1 VETVLNLVW
10 LTLALTA
17 FGHWI
22 FKAQSNSPEQSKA
35 LRLTALVML
44 LVLLFPV
51 ISLTDDLQA
60 AATMAEGERA
70 ATRITSND
78 THSAMQPAQTYEPW
92 TAVIARPTTQWLGMA
107 VEDRSFQ
114 PTAAAGPYALGQRPP
129 PSRAIY
135 YSLNS

>member
-1 VETVLNLVW
+1 MLNLVW

-22 FKAQSNSPEQSKA
+22 FKAQSNSPEQSKV

-60 AATMAEGERA
+60 AATMAEGERGS
-70 ATRITSND
+70 TRIAPND

-92 TAVIARPTTQWLGMA
+92 TAVIARPTTQWMGMA
-107 VEDRSFQ
+107 VEERSFQ
-114 PTAAAGPYALGQRPP
+114 PTAAAGPHALGQRPP
-129 PSRAIY
+129 PSRGIY